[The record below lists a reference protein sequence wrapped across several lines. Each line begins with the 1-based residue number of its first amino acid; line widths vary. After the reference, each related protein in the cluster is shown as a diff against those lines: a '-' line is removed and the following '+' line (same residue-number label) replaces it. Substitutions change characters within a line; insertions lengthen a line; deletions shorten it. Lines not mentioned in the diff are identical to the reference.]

1 MILFFLNRGNPHL
14 NARVYRILEAS
25 WMVFSPYKSYPFH
38 LVIFVGSLSSG
49 CLRRHPKR
57 WKSGGSRS
65 RILGGWGYV
74 LRTAIA
80 CQQYQFL
87 FFTIAI
93 NSSILH
99 QVHPLHKHSL
109 TPSEFLQH
117 FLLPKQKFYDSSLIS
132 TCVKRDSCF
141 ETGSSKNILPG
152 LMVPNVKKMEILAN
166 IFIIK
171 FFFKFLLIDVR
182 TYLLVFT
189 AWWFQHLHSRSEGL
203 WIEKETIK
211 RQRLLLGIWL
221 IVKNKPRNSD

>member
-1 MILFFLNRGNPHL
+1 MIPFLRNRGNPHL

-49 CLRRHPKR
+49 CLLRHPKR

-65 RILGGWGYV
+65 RILGRWGNSV
-74 LRTAIA
+74 QLRTTVA

-87 FFTIAI
+87 FSTIAI
-93 NSSILH
+93 NPSILH

-109 TPSEFLQH
+109 TSCEFLQY

-141 ETGSSKNILPG
+141 ETGSSNNILPG
-152 LMVPNVKKMEILAN
+152 FIWFLTLKVGILAN

-171 FFFKFLLIDVR
+171 FFKKMSFWSAFVLSYSYSQFGD
-182 TYLLVFT
+182 
-189 AWWFQHLHSRSEGL
+189 SRICILEVEPL
-203 WIEKETIK
+203 WKK
-211 RQRLLLGIWL
+211 KDYG
-221 IVKNKPRNSD
+221 